1 MYRLHRKS
9 QNVVQCPQCLPQ
21 TTPRLRFSKQ
31 LSANLSFVIIL
42 PSIRI
47 EIVLTALLFLLLFK
61 NILKEVGN
69 IEQIQ
74 DVFFAQNG
82 LLWFYER
89 DYVQLVPI
97 EEKKCQSYIVDQKSM
112 QFFVI

>member
-1 MYRLHRKS
+1 MCRLHRKS

-21 TTPRLRFSKQ
+21 KTPRLRFSKQ

-69 IEQIQ
+69 TEQIQ
-74 DVFFAQNG
+74 DVF
-82 LLWFYER
+82 LLRMVFYER
-89 DYVQLVPI
+89 VYVQLVPI

-112 QFFVI
+112 QCFVI

>member
-1 MYRLHRKS
+1 M
-9 QNVVQCPQCLPQ
+9 QFQ
-21 TTPRLRFSKQ
+21 
-31 LSANLSFVIIL
+31 VIIL

-69 IEQIQ
+69 TEQIQ
-74 DVFFAQNG
+74 DVF
-82 LLWFYER
+82 LLRMVFYER